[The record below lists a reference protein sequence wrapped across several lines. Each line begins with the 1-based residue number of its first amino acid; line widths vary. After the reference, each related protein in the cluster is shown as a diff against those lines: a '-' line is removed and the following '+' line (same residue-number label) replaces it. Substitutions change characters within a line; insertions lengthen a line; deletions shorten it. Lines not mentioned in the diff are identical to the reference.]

1 MNYYKYIV
9 LEIQDMSSG
18 ELVKPLIEFDMYSDN
33 FRADEKPLQYYVDA
47 NDLASLLTAK
57 EIMEAAL
64 NSIYEVLLCSDE
76 VDKDGFYIMKPA
88 PVYVDNF
95 IYYNTKIVS
104 KLINP
109 STATTVHFNKLTK
122 GRFQIV
128 EHFDNTPPTIVP
140 LFEGEIA

>member
-1 MNYYKYIV
+1 
-9 LEIQDMSSG
+9 MSSG
-18 ELVKPLIEFDMYSDN
+18 ELVKPLIQFDMYSDN

-47 NDLASLLTAK
+47 NDLANLLTAK

-76 VDKDGFYIMKPA
+76 IDKDGLYIMKPA
-88 PVYVDNF
+88 SVYVDNF
-95 IYYNTKIVS
+95 IYYNTKILS

-109 STATTVHFNKLTK
+109 STALTVHFKKLTK

-128 EHFDNTPPTIVP
+128 EHFDNTPPTAIP